1 MKFIFWISIISTAAL
16 IRANVLELTPE
27 TFEKTVGG
35 KKPAL
40 VKFYA
45 PWCGH
50 CKNLAPVYDEVG
62 ELCHGKNIIIARI
75 DADKY
80 HEFGSKFG
88 VKGYPTLMWF
98 ESNSKVGNPYKDGR
112 DIDSLT
118 KFIENKSGVKLN
130 KKTTKQGALELTPN
144 NFRKIV
150 MDPKKDVLVEFYAP
164 WCGHCKALE
173 PIYTKIYQCFLPDKH
188 VVIAKI
194 NADAYRDIAKEHG
207 IEGYPT
213 IKFFSKGTSEKTGI
227 EYNGENTEDDIIS
240 FINANTGTMRIR
252 GGGLSNKAGRIHE
265 FDSVVNTISSSNIK
279 EVISELKSLA
289 KKSNNKYASYYIKV
303 AEKITTSPNFVETE
317 YQRLEKLLQ
326 KKLERSKYDD
336 AQIRKNILSVFQIKK
351 KHFSDEL

>member
-1 MKFIFWISIISTAAL
+1 M
-16 IRANVLELTPE
+16 
-27 TFEKTVGG
+27 
-35 KKPAL
+35 
-40 VKFYA
+40 
-45 PWCGH
+45 
-50 CKNLAPVYDEVG
+50 
-62 ELCHGKNIIIARI
+62 
-75 DADKY
+75 
-80 HEFGSKFG
+80 
-88 VKGYPTLMWF
+88 
-98 ESNSKVGNPYKDGR
+98 SNSMHR
-112 DIDSLT
+112 
-118 KFIENKSGVKLN
+118 
-130 KKTTKQGALELTPN
+130 
-144 NFRKIV
+144 
-150 MDPKKDVLVEFYAP
+150 
-164 WCGHCKALE
+164 CGHCKALE

-194 NADAYRDIAKEHG
+194 NADAYRDIAKEHV
-207 IEGYPT
+207 
-213 IKFFSKGTSEKTGI
+213 FSKGTSEKTGI